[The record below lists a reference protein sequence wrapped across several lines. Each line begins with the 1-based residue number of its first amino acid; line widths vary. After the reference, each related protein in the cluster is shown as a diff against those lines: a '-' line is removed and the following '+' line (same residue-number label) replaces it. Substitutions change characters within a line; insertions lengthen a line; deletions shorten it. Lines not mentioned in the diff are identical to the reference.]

1 MSIMSDIPKH
11 PITFLP
17 ERVAVQ
23 YLTLYSVPSITH
35 ETGSVC
41 RAVILD
47 FVSIHGYYCLISD
60 SHVLNHICTQSQ
72 AKPSKTGLNWLGF

>member
-11 PITFLP
+11 PIAFLP

-41 RAVILD
+41 RAVEDVASLRVI
-47 FVSIHGYYCLISD
+47 VTVCGMYRMSS
-60 SHVLNHICTQSQ
+60 S
-72 AKPSKTGLNWLGF
+72 